1 MYEDDLINDIPTTAR
16 ASSLTTSISQQCLPT
31 PTSLTPTHTT
41 FTRIAPSQTTPID
54 ADIGEYVDMSSLKL
68 VKNKKKNGVLPTTA
82 NSTGLASYYSDPA
95 TSKKCPTTVGLSTA
109 VATVSPSSESPTPT
123 ATYNEYSVPTSS
135 AGSSRHGSTDA
146 NMYLSPLMQEEGA
159 LYCNLEEIQAAVM
172 TAPLSSEA
180 PTHLAIPCNEYSV
193 PTSRGSSRH
202 NSIDAD
208 MYLSPS
214 TQGDALYCN
223 LEEMQAKVLKNLSKQ
238 SFDSTVN
245 STPDSAPA
253 MPPDEPNMSS
263 STLPHDI
270 GLPPR
275 DIQRS
280 KLHIS
285 MSLPVVTEKSP
296 PERISSLSSVEEG
309 PPSSSND
316 SGDALNQ
323 KDSDHASGVVG
334 NRPSIAPKP
343 RIKPKPGESLHVYIA
358 LLIIMHSNYSVKI
371 THDLK
376 DHYFSFVGLYE
387 SLQ

>member
-1 MYEDDLINDIPTTAR
+1 MYEVRFDLINDIPTAAR

-41 FTRIAPSQTTPID
+41 FTRIAPTQTTPID

-68 VKNKKKNGVLPTTA
+68 GKNKKKNGVLPTTA
-82 NSTGLASYYSDPA
+82 NSTGLASYHSDPA

-109 VATVSPSSESPTPT
+109 VATASPSSESPSHT
-123 ATYNEYSVPTSS
+123 ATCNEYSVPTSS
-135 AGSSRHGSTDA
+135 AGSSRHGSIDA
-146 NMYLSPLMQEEGA
+146 NMYLSPLMLGPLMQEEGA
-159 LYCNLEEIQAAVM
+159 LYCNLEEIHAAVM

-180 PTHLAIPCNEYSV
+180 STHSAIPCNEYSV
-193 PTSRGSSRH
+193 PTSRGSSRQG
-202 NSIDAD
+202 SIDAD

-223 LEEMQAKVLKNLSKQ
+223 LEEMQAKVLKKLSKQ

-245 STPDSAPA
+245 TPDSAPA
-253 MPPDEPNMSS
+253 MPPDELYTSMSS

-280 KLHIS
+280 KLHTS
-285 MSLPVVTEKSP
+285 MSLPIVTEKSP

-316 SGDALNQ
+316 SGDALSQ

-358 LLIIMHSNYSVKI
+358 LLIIMHGNYSVKI
-371 THDLK
+371 T
-376 DHYFSFVGLYE
+376 
-387 SLQ
+387 